1 MFLRALNLYNLH
13 IVISPLYLGI
23 VTCLQ
28 TAFLFI
34 FKRDLLHIE
43 TYDRVDMIFLS
54 IVGIAAVS
62 GQITMMLA
70 NRYAMASKMAPI
82 SYLENVFTLMAD
94 IWIFQYHFVIT
105 DIAGMLVIVACL
117 AIPITLRTMG
127 KNV

>member
-1 MFLRALNLYNLH
+1 
-13 IVISPLYLGI
+13 
-23 VTCLQ
+23 
-28 TAFLFI
+28 
-34 FKRDLLHIE
+34 
-43 TYDRVDMIFLS
+43 MIFLS
-54 IVGIAAVS
+54 IVGISAVT

-94 IWIFQYHFVIT
+94 IWLFQYHFVGT
-105 DIAGMLVIVACL
+105 DIAGMLIIVACL